1 MKKRILALLLAGI
14 LTASLASCIS
24 RSGDRTD
31 STDGGTEEKPT
42 QPTVAVT
49 TAPPVVE
56 TWKEVDD
63 QVYVTVEKLQLRVET
78 ASAVGA
84 VEVSGATKLH
94 RVKTSA
100 AWSLVEYNGK
110 QYYARNDSL
119 TTDDLTGDSFTTCTE
134 TKMYVTEAVNIRKY
148 ASSTAA
154 ISTKI
159 DALKVNDE
167 VTVVAK
173 GDKWVKIKYTNPDN
187 TTAYY
192 FVFAECLSNVNF
204 NESFTACAETQM
216 YIVVDTVNIRSTP
229 ILDSTGKN
237 IVGSRKKDDVVVVV
251 ANGSGDFASWSKI
264 KVADEV
270 KEGDPQTYSYYYIST
285 SCLSATQGGNAQTN
299 PTLDELLTTYNTFT
313 KCDERTMYVL
323 KANTIKTRKT
333 PVFEGDTNVGVYLS
347 ELTAVKVVATGTA
360 DGTACYILKMEN
372 GEYHFVTTKYLTPNE
387 DGTAQAPT
395 LQEILAQYQA
405 TFEACTPRTVTATQ
419 KVNCYNSPTT
429 STTVPLVL
437 EKDNQVTLVAVGKGD
452 ASIWCIIQAEDG
464 TCYFAASGY
473 FN

>member
-1 MKKRILALLLAGI
+1 MKKRILALLLAGL
-14 LTASLASCIS
+14 LTASLTACIS
-24 RSGDRTD
+24 RTGDRED
-31 STDGGTEEKPT
+31 PTDGGTEAKQTKP
-42 QPTVAVT
+42 PVIVT

-56 TWKEVDD
+56 TWKEVDE

-94 RVKTSA
+94 RIKTSA

-119 TTDDLTGDSFTTCTE
+119 TTDDLLGDTFTTCTE

-173 GDKWVKIKYTNPDN
+173 GDKWVKIKYTNTDN

-192 FVFAECLSNVNF
+192 FVFAECLSSVNF
-204 NESFTACAETQM
+204 NEFFTACADTQM
-216 YIVVDTVNIRSTP
+216 YVILDNVNLRSTP
-229 ILDSTGKN
+229 IADASGKN

-251 ANGSGDFASWSKI
+251 AKGTGDFESWSKI

-270 KEGDPQTYSYYYIST
+270 KEGDPQTYSYYYISS
-285 SCLSATQGGNAQTN
+285 SCLSDTKGGTAQTN
-299 PTLDELLTTYNTFT
+299 PTLEELLNTYQTFS
-313 KCDERTMYVL
+313 KCDEKTMYVL
-323 KANTIKTRKT
+323 KDNSIKTRKT

-360 DGTACYILKMEN
+360 EGTPCYIIKMDN

-387 DGTAQAPT
+387 DGSAQAPT

-405 TFEACTPRTVTATQ
+405 TFEACTPKTVTATQ
-419 KVNCYNSPTT
+419 KVNCYNTPTT
-429 STTVPLVL
+429 STTVPLAL
-437 EKDNQVTLVAVGKGD
+437 EKGNQVTLVAVGKGD
-452 ASIWCIIQAEDG
+452 ASVWCIIQAENG